1 MSYDHKILYV
11 NVNLG
16 EYPMTVLSNRN
27 YSRAIA
33 IIAVFLMVACTKTTS
48 TPINPENTT
57 SILTVQVFYSPPTDR
72 EYTELGLVTTQTGQT
87 IFHDRSAEGMIAK
100 LQNEAARMGAD
111 AIIVRS
117 ANEGTWGLKGGGN
130 TGFERGNAQAVA
142 IKFK

>member
-1 MSYDHKILYV
+1 MRSATGVRIGLAA
-11 NVNLG
+11 
-16 EYPMTVLSNRN
+16 
-27 YSRAIA
+27 AIA
-33 IIAVFLMVACTKTTS
+33 AILGFTACVKTTS
-48 TPINPENTT
+48 TTVNPQN
-57 SILTVQVFYSPPTDR
+57 SGGAGDVQVFYSPPTDR

-87 IFHDRSAEGMIAK
+87 ILHDRSAEGMIEK
-100 LQNEAARMGAD
+100 LKAEAGKMGAD